1 MRKVILYFDPSVKTI
16 LTQRKNK
23 AGEVKTV
30 LSSVHNFA
38 AEGETVA
45 AVVDVKGDEEI
56 STYIDPAYT
65 AYKVMDYFSFN
76 AGQGIYFDD
85 TEKVYKASYYGF
97 IVLVEKKIQI
107 LSPLVYAKDKLR
119 AYFNV
124 FPSRLGQYPPYL
136 EVDEL
141 LRGENVIYIISK
153 EDYEK
158 QVSEL
163 DPALPRLV
171 RVLVAEGRDPVNGY
185 DDYYEP
191 LINFE
196 KKAGKILSDGRID
209 FKEVDSIIQVQKN
222 QEILLHVL
230 GRKQEDGYDVFG
242 EKIPAIKE
250 PPKGYRKGDNLVQSG
265 FDDKVYLAGIDGCVK
280 NEKNKISVLPVAMV
294 NGDID
299 LDSGNIDFNGTVHI
313 TGSVKPGFRV
323 KAASDIII
331 EKDVEDAQLIAGG
344 NISVK
349 LGVVG
354 VGKESVKLIAGG
366 EVKARFMQNAMVEAM
381 KSVIV
386 EDSIINCEIIS
397 YDSIIV
403 NSPTG
408 KIIGG
413 KLTALN
419 EVSASVIGTQNET
432 TTSISVGRN
441 YAVEKELTDKRSE
454 IKIVKD
460 KVDEVNNQLKMQ
472 FGDEI
477 FKNPKEYIKI
487 LPPVKKKNCLLLLN
501 DLSNANRDMKK
512 LIEES
517 KEIEARNKPD
527 KEPFIKVS
535 NKIFGG
541 VVLNVKKSVKKIEKP
556 IENVKFFED
565 PMEKAIRITTAE

>member
-1 MRKVILYFDPSVKTI
+1 MKKVILYFDPSVQTI

-30 LSSVHNFA
+30 LSSSHNFA
-38 AEGETVA
+38 SEGETVA
-45 AVVDVKGDEEI
+45 VVVDVKTEEEI
-56 STYIDPAYT
+56 SSYIDPAYT
-65 AYKVMDYFSFN
+65 AYKVMDYFNFD

-85 TEKVYKASYYGF
+85 AAKVYKASYYGF
-97 IVLVEKKIQI
+97 IILKDRKIKLI
-107 LSPLVYAKDKLR
+107 SPLVYGKDKLR

-124 FPSRLGQYPPYL
+124 FPSRLGQYPPYR
-136 EVDEL
+136 EVEDI
-141 LRGENVIYIISK
+141 LRGENVVYIISK

-158 QVSEL
+158 QISEL
-163 DPALPRLV
+163 DSESPRFV

-185 DDYYEP
+185 DDYFDP
-191 LINFE
+191 LIHLE
-196 KKAGKILSDGRID
+196 KKAGKLLSDGRID

-222 QEILLHVL
+222 QEILLHIPEI
-230 GRKQEDGYDVFG
+230 KQEDGYDVFG
-242 EKIPAIKE
+242 QKIPAIKE
-250 PPKGYRKGDNLVQSG
+250 PAKGYKKGDNLVQST
-265 FDDKVYLAGIDGCVK
+265 FDNNVYLAGLDGCIRI
-280 NEKNKISVLPVAMV
+280 ERNKISILPVARV

-299 LDSGNIDFNGTVHI
+299 LDYGNIDFNGTVHI
-313 TGSVKPGFRV
+313 LGSVKPGFRV

-331 EKDVEDAQLIAGG
+331 EQYVEDAQVIAGG
-344 NISVK
+344 NITVT
-349 LGVVG
+349 LGV

-366 EVKARFMQNAMVEAM
+366 EVKARFMQNAKVEAV

-386 EDSIINCEIIS
+386 EESIINCEIIS

-432 TTSISVGRN
+432 PTTISVGRN
-441 YAVEKELTDKRSE
+441 YAVEKELTDKKSE
-454 IKIVKD
+454 IKILKD

-501 DLSNANRDMKK
+501 DLSNISKDMKK

-517 KEIEARNKPD
+517 KDIESRNKPD
-527 KEPFIKVS
+527 KEPYIKVS

-541 VVLNVKKSVKKIEKP
+541 VIVNVKKSVKKIEKP
-556 IENVKFFED
+556 IDNVKFFED
-565 PMEKAIRITTAE
+565 PMEKTIRITTAV

>member
-1 MRKVILYFDPSVKTI
+1 MRKVILYFDPSVQKI

-30 LSSVHNFA
+30 LSSAHNFA

-45 AVVDVKGDEEI
+45 SIVDVKPDEEI
-56 STYIDPAYT
+56 TSYIDPAYT
-65 AYKVMDYFSFN
+65 AYKVMDYFNFN

-85 TEKVYKASYYGF
+85 IAKVYKASYYGF
-97 IVLVEKKIQI
+97 IILKDKKIQI
-107 LSPLVYAKDKLR
+107 LSPLAYGKEKVR

-124 FPSRLGQYPPYL
+124 FPSRTGQFPPYR
-136 EVDEL
+136 EVEEL
-141 LRGENVIYIISK
+141 LRGENVIYIVSK

-163 DPALPRLV
+163 DPETPRLV

-185 DDYYEP
+185 DDYFEP
-191 LINFE
+191 MINFE
-196 KKAGKILSDGRID
+196 KKAGKLLSDGRID

-222 QEILLHVL
+222 QEILLHVP
-230 GRKQEDGYDVFG
+230 GMKQEDGYDVFG

-250 PPKGYRKGDNLVQSG
+250 PPKGYKKGDNLIQSG
-265 FDDKVYLAGIDGCVK
+265 FDANVYLAGLDGCVK
-280 NEKNKISVLPVAMV
+280 IEKHKVSVLPVAMV

-331 EKDVEDAQLIAGG
+331 DKDVEDAQLIAGG
-344 NISVK
+344 NIFIK
-349 LGVVG
+349 LGV

-366 EVKARFMQNAMVEAM
+366 EVQARFMQNAKVEAV

-386 EDSIINCEIIS
+386 EDSIINCEIVS
-397 YDSIIV
+397 FDSIIV
-403 NSPTG
+403 SSPTG
-408 KIIGG
+408 RIIGG

-432 TTSISVGRN
+432 STIISVGRN
-441 YAVEKELTDKRSE
+441 YAVEKELADKKSE
-454 IKIVKD
+454 IKIIKD
-460 KVDEVNNQLKMQ
+460 KVDEVNGQLKMQ

-487 LPPVKKKNCLLLLN
+487 LPPLKKKNCLLLLN
-501 DLSNANRDMKK
+501 DLSNANKEMKK

-517 KEIEARNKPD
+517 KEIEERNKPD
-527 KEPFIKVS
+527 NEPFIKVS

-556 IENVKFFED
+556 IDNVKFFED
-565 PMEKAIRITTAE
+565 PMEKAIRITTAV